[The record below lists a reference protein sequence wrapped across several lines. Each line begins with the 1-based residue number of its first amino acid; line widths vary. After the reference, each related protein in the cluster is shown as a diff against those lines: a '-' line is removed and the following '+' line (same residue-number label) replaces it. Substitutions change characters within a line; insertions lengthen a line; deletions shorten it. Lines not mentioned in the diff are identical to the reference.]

1 MEQSLQSEKDSKTK
15 KIKPQN
21 PWKGLFP
28 RISAVFHCINFGVAM
43 FLYACG
49 YFPDKCLKILILLI
63 FVLII
68 ISISLDRQSVILFSQ
83 RTIL

>member
-1 MEQSLQSEKDSKTK
+1 MKSEVASETEKGSKSK

-43 FLYACG
+43 FIGTL
-49 YFPDKCLKILILLI
+49 ILIQ
-63 FVLII
+63 FNDAPPNAPPH
-68 ISISLDRQSVILFSQ
+68 ISNI
-83 RTIL
+83 

>member
-1 MEQSLQSEKDSKTK
+1 MKSEVASETEKGSKSK

-43 FLYACG
+43 FPYTCG
-49 YFPDKCLKILILLI
+49 HFPDKCLKFL
-63 FVLII
+63 
-68 ISISLDRQSVILFSQ
+68 SLKIHPGSCLGAIVFYWK
-83 RTIL
+83 